1 MKVFAVQF
9 DIAWEQKNA
18 NFQKA
23 EALVRSAAP
32 PAGSLI
38 AMPELFATGFS
49 MNSHEIAEDP
59 GGPTGQFLRKLA
71 REQNCYVLGGLAA
84 RGTDGTI
91 QNQALAVS
99 PEGSVL
105 ARYAKMRPFSPGQED
120 RHYQAGDRPSAF
132 QAGDCRVSPFV
143 CYDLRFPE
151 LFRSAAAA
159 CAPELYVVI
168 ASWPEKRV
176 QHWVRL
182 LQARAIENQAFVL
195 GVNRVGNDPAYSYQ
209 GRSLCVNA
217 DGDIIADARNE
228 ESVISAELD
237 LLTLRKYRAGLPF
250 LKDLKPQALDFGSAI
265 VQEP

>member
-1 MKVFAVQF
+1 VKVFAVQL
-9 DIAWEQKNA
+9 DIAWEQKAA

-23 EALVRSAAP
+23 ESLVRSAAP
-32 PAGSLI
+32 PAGSMI
-38 AMPELFATGFS
+38 ALPELFATGFS
-49 MNSHEIAEDP
+49 MNSREIAEDP
-59 GGPTGQFLRKLA
+59 GGLTEQFLRRLA
-71 REQNCYVLGGLAA
+71 RERDCYVLGGLAV

-99 PEGSVL
+99 PQGNVL

-120 RHYQAGDRPSAF
+120 RYYQAGIRPSAF
-132 QAGDCRVSPFV
+132 QAGDCRVAPFV

-195 GVNRVGNDPAYSYQ
+195 GVNRVGSDPAYSYQ
-209 GRSLCVNA
+209 GRSICVNA
-217 DGDIIADARNE
+217 DGDIIADAGNQE
-228 ESVISAELD
+228 TVTAAELD
-237 LLTLRKYRAGLPF
+237 FLALRKYRAGLPF
-250 LKDLKPQALDFGSAI
+250 LRDLKAQSLDFGSPTA
-265 VQEP
+265 